1 MDGSSSS
8 SCKLPNY
15 VGIALG
21 ITSQSWEDLGL
32 DTSSD
37 AAVAASEDIKVTA
50 ERITALLLIRVVAWI
65 QPRGTFTDLSTTTIC
80 RHLLVNPDAFPTDS
94 VNETVIRQLHS
105 YVDAVLSG
113 YQDVPYHSF
122 KHCYHVTIS
131 TNKLIDLILQD
142 STPETARP
150 PTTYGFR
157 DDPLM
162 QFCLLFSAL
171 VHDVD
176 HRGIPNRQFANE
188 DDELA
193 IKYNDQSIAENHSL
207 YLAFSEL
214 LKSPNYDELR
224 QTIFP
229 QKEDYRRFRKE
240 AINLVL
246 ATDIASPERS
256 QIGKSKWKEAFGD
269 PYETV
274 ERKVLKQLKRR
285 ASGDHNPPPA
295 PSSGAGTPGGN
306 KATRRLSTQSIMSD
320 LSFDDNRTKS
330 IRERPGREDEL
341 DDDSSVSLSE
351 TDDDDNANK
360 MNTESDVDLPLKD
373 AHVSNGGPKMRKV
386 KESGSVGGDSEMSGM
401 ALKFHRRLSSA
412 ASGAGGTKSAQTRNA
427 RLGLLRTVDLS
438 GESIE
443 AFGKMA
449 SRTSATGGDTV
460 TPQEIKLGPPE
471 PVDELREAVM
481 METILTAADVAHN
494 LQGFDQMV
502 KWSNKLYMELR
513 RAYVDGRGDCPQNGW
528 FNNQIGFLD
537 FYLLPV
543 ARKLDD
549 MGVFDDQIGA
559 KFAENVQS
567 NRERWTKE
575 GMNVTAQIIME
586 GEKAY
591 PYDDDSAA

>member
-214 LKSPNYDELR
+214 RPLTVSPHLFRSFLCLFVR
-224 QTIFP
+224 QSYVVNVRFSLVFQRKKTHLGSKF
-229 QKEDYRRFRKE
+229 RRKPNISRH
-240 AINLVL
+240 
-246 ATDIASPERS
+246 
-256 QIGKSKWKEAFGD
+256 
-269 PYETV
+269 
-274 ERKVLKQLKRR
+274 QL
-285 ASGDHNPPPA
+285 
-295 PSSGAGTPGGN
+295 
-306 KATRRLSTQSIMSD
+306 
-320 LSFDDNRTKS
+320 F
-330 IRERPGREDEL
+330 
-341 DDDSSVSLSE
+341 
-351 TDDDDNANK
+351 NAN
-360 MNTESDVDLPLKD
+360 
-373 AHVSNGGPKMRKV
+373 VSR
-386 KESGSVGGDSEMSGM
+386 S
-401 ALKFHRRLSSA
+401 
-412 ASGAGGTKSAQTRNA
+412 T
-427 RLGLLRTVDLS
+427 
-438 GESIE
+438 
-443 AFGKMA
+443 
-449 SRTSATGGDTV
+449 
-460 TPQEIKLGPPE
+460 
-471 PVDELREAVM
+471 
-481 METILTAADVAHN
+481 
-494 LQGFDQMV
+494 
-502 KWSNKLYMELR
+502 
-513 RAYVDGRGDCPQNGW
+513 
-528 FNNQIGFLD
+528 
-537 FYLLPV
+537 
-543 ARKLDD
+543 
-549 MGVFDDQIGA
+549 
-559 KFAENVQS
+559 
-567 NRERWTKE
+567 
-575 GMNVTAQIIME
+575 
-586 GEKAY
+586 
-591 PYDDDSAA
+591 